1 MRARPSQA
9 LALSSRVHGSG
20 WAVSDVLVVVHTHL
34 PVMAS

>member
-20 WAVSDVLVVVHTHL
+20 LAVSDVLVVVHTHL
-34 PVMAS
+34 PMRVS